1 MAEVLFRDLVSK
13 LDPDTVW
20 NIASGGCWARPNNPA
35 TPTAVL
41 VMQDRGIDLSEHLSQ
56 PVTEA
61 LLDSINLI
69 LCMEE
74 EHKRHIQRNF
84 PSAKD
89 KTFLL
94 YEMIGKEKEIWD
106 PIGMSQNA
114 YENTANEILEIMT
127 EGFELISKKARE

>member
-1 MAEVLFRDLVSK
+1 MAEVLFRDLLFK
-13 LDPDTVW
+13 LDSESDWHV
-20 NIASGGCWARPNNPA
+20 ASAGCWARPNNIA
-35 TPTAVL
+35 TQTAVI

-61 LLDSINLI
+61 LLDNFNLI

-74 EHKRHIQRNF
+74 EHERFIQRNF
-84 PSAKD
+84 SSARE

-114 YENTANEILEIMT
+114 YENTANEMLGILT
-127 EGFELISKKARE
+127 EGFERISSLA

>member
-1 MAEVLFRDLVSK
+1 MAEVLFRDLLTSI
-13 LDPDTVW
+13 DPVADWHV
-20 NIASGGCWARPNNPA
+20 ASAGCWARPNNIA
-35 TPTAVL
+35 TQTAVI
-41 VMQDRGIDLSEHLSQ
+41 VMQDRGINLSEHLSQ

-61 LLDSINLI
+61 LLDSFNLI

-74 EHKRHIQRNF
+74 EHKRFIHRNF
-84 PSAKD
+84 SSAME

-114 YENTANEILEIMT
+114 YENTANEMLGILT
-127 EGFELISKKARE
+127 EGFERISSLA